1 MEKHIVK
8 ADGNGAI
15 DVNGQVSPVTYT
27 VGLKQGKGRSY
38 EVDIRLMAPRD
49 WLLQRGFERDAVL
62 VSQSGA
68 RIPVYHVGG
77 SHHDDG
83 NYHDNGR
90 FGPADTVSI
99 ELTARDD
106 SCTSEVDLMR
116 KYPEFDGADAYKQ
129 RWQQRKQRNSRR
141 PAAAGRRS

>member
-8 ADGNGAI
+8 ADGNGTI

-27 VGLKQGKGRSY
+27 VSLKQGKGHSY

-49 WLLQRGFERDAVL
+49 WLVQRGFERDAVL

-68 RIPVYHVGG
+68 RIPIYHDGA
-77 SHHDDG
+77 SRHDDG
-83 NYHDNGR
+83 NRHDNGNHH
-90 FGPADTVSI
+90 GNGCLDLADTISI

-116 KYPEFDGADAYKQ
+116 KYPEFDGVNN
-129 RWQQRKQRNSRR
+129 QQRASSASRR
-141 PAAAGRRS
+141 AAAGRRS

>member
-27 VGLKQGKGRSY
+27 VSLKQGKGRSY

-68 RIPVYHVGG
+68 RIPVYHDDGSRHDGG

-83 NYHDNGR
+83 NHHEDGR
-90 FGPADTVSI
+90 LDLADVISV

-116 KYPEFDGADAYKQ
+116 KYPEFDGADA
-129 RWQQRKQRNSRR
+129 
-141 PAAAGRRS
+141 

>member
-27 VGLKQGKGRSY
+27 VSFKEGRGHSY

-49 WLLQRGFERDAVL
+49 WLLQRGFKRDAVL

-68 RIPVYHVGG
+68 RIPVYHDGG
-77 SHHDDG
+77 SHHDDVDHHG
-83 NYHDNGR
+83 GR
-90 FGPADTVSI
+90 LDTSDAISI

-106 SCTSEVDLMR
+106 SCTSEGDLMR
-116 KYPEFDGADAYKQ
+116 KYPEFD
-129 RWQQRKQRNSRR
+129 
-141 PAAAGRRS
+141 AAV

>member
-27 VGLKQGKGRSY
+27 VSLKQGKGHSY
-38 EVDIRLMAPRD
+38 EVGIRLMAPRD

-68 RIPVYHVGG
+68 RIPVYHDDG

-83 NYHDNGR
+83 RLD
-90 FGPADTVSI
+90 PADTISI
-99 ELTARDD
+99 ELAARDD

-116 KYPEFDGADAYKQ
+116 KYPEFDG
-129 RWQQRKQRNSRR
+129 
-141 PAAAGRRS
+141 

>member
-27 VGLKQGKGRSY
+27 VSLKQGKRHSY

-68 RIPVYHVGG
+68 RIPVYHDDGRHHDDD

-83 NYHDNGR
+83 RLD
-90 FGPADTVSI
+90 PADTISI
-99 ELTARDD
+99 ELAARDD

-116 KYPEFDGADAYKQ
+116 KYPEFDG
-129 RWQQRKQRNSRR
+129 
-141 PAAAGRRS
+141 

>member
-27 VGLKQGKGRSY
+27 VSLKQGKGRSY

-49 WLLQRGFERDAVL
+49 WLLQRGFERDAML

-68 RIPVYHVGG
+68 RIPICHDDG
-77 SHHDDG
+77 SRHNDGNHHDDG
-83 NYHDNGR
+83 HLD
-90 FGPADTVSI
+90 PADAISI

-106 SCTSEVDLMR
+106 SCMSEVDLIR
-116 KYPEFDGADAYKQ
+116 KYPEFDGADSKKTQ
-129 RWQQRKQRNSRR
+129 VL
-141 PAAAGRRS
+141 

>member
-1 MEKHIVK
+1 MGKHIVK

-27 VGLKQGKGRSY
+27 VSLKQRKGHSY
-38 EVDIRLMAPRD
+38 EVDIRLMARRD

-68 RIPVYHVGG
+68 RIPVYHDDGRHHDDD

-83 NYHDNGR
+83 RLD
-90 FGPADTVSI
+90 PADTISI
-99 ELTARDD
+99 ELAARDD

-116 KYPEFDGADAYKQ
+116 KYPEFDG
-129 RWQQRKQRNSRR
+129 
-141 PAAAGRRS
+141 

>member
-1 MEKHIVK
+1 MGKHIVK
-8 ADGNGAI
+8 GDGNGAI

-27 VGLKQGKGRSY
+27 VSLKQGKGHSY
-38 EVDIRLMAPRD
+38 EVGIRLMAPRD

-68 RIPVYHVGG
+68 RIPVYHDDGNHHDDD

-83 NYHDNGR
+83 RLD
-90 FGPADTVSI
+90 PADTISI
-99 ELTARDD
+99 ELAARDD

-116 KYPEFDGADAYKQ
+116 KYPEFDG
-129 RWQQRKQRNSRR
+129 
-141 PAAAGRRS
+141 

>member
-27 VGLKQGKGRSY
+27 VCLKQGKGRSY

-68 RIPVYHVGG
+68 RIPVYHDDDNR
-77 SHHDDG
+77 HD
-83 NYHDNGR
+83 GR
-90 FGPADTVSI
+90 RLDPADTISI

-106 SCTSEVDLMR
+106 SCMSEVDLIR
-116 KYPEFDGADAYKQ
+116 KYPEFDGADSQKAEVL
-129 RWQQRKQRNSRR
+129 
-141 PAAAGRRS
+141 

>member
-27 VGLKQGKGRSY
+27 VSVKEGKGHSY

-49 WLLQRGFERDAVL
+49 WLLQRGFNRDAVL

-68 RIPVYHVGG
+68 RIPVYHDGANHHDGG
-77 SHHDDG
+77 SHHDDDH
-83 NYHDNGR
+83 HDGGR
-90 FGPADTVSI
+90 LDPGDTISI
-99 ELTARDD
+99 VLTARDD

-116 KYPEFDGADAYKQ
+116 KYPEFDGA
-129 RWQQRKQRNSRR
+129 
-141 PAAAGRRS
+141 G

>member
-27 VGLKQGKGRSY
+27 VSLKQGKGHSY

-62 VSQSGA
+62 VSLSGA
-68 RIPVYHVGG
+68 RIPVYHDDGRHHDDD

-83 NYHDNGR
+83 RLD
-90 FGPADTVSI
+90 PADAISI
-99 ELTARDD
+99 ELAARDD

-116 KYPEFDGADAYKQ
+116 KYPEFDG
-129 RWQQRKQRNSRR
+129 
-141 PAAAGRRS
+141 

>member
-27 VGLKQGKGRSY
+27 VSLKQGKGHSY

-68 RIPVYHVGG
+68 RIPVYH
-77 SHHDDG
+77 DDG
-83 NYHDNGR
+83 RLD
-90 FGPADTVSI
+90 PADTISI
-99 ELTARDD
+99 ELAARDD

-116 KYPEFDGADAYKQ
+116 KYPEFDG
-129 RWQQRKQRNSRR
+129 
-141 PAAAGRRS
+141 

>member
-15 DVNGQVSPVTYT
+15 DVNGQVSPVAYT
-27 VGLKQGKGRSY
+27 VSLKQGKGRFY

-49 WLLQRGFERDAVL
+49 WLLERGFERDAVL

-68 RIPVYHVGG
+68 RIPVYHDGG
-77 SHHDDG
+77 GRHDDG
-83 NYHDNGR
+83 RLD
-90 FGPADTVSI
+90 PADTISI

-106 SCTSEVDLMR
+106 SCTSQVDLMR
-116 KYPEFDGADAYKQ
+116 KYPEFDSADA
-129 RWQQRKQRNSRR
+129 
-141 PAAAGRRS
+141 

>member
-27 VGLKQGKGRSY
+27 VSLKQGKGHSY
-38 EVDIRLMAPRD
+38 EVGIRLMAPRD

-68 RIPVYHVGG
+68 RIPVYHDDANHHDDD

-83 NYHDNGR
+83 RLD
-90 FGPADTVSI
+90 PADTISI
-99 ELTARDD
+99 ELAARDD

-116 KYPEFDGADAYKQ
+116 KYPEFDG
-129 RWQQRKQRNSRR
+129 
-141 PAAAGRRS
+141 

>member
-1 MEKHIVK
+1 MEKHIGK

-49 WLLQRGFERDAVL
+49 WLLKRGFEQDAVL
-62 VSQSGA
+62 VTQSGA
-68 RIPVYHVGG
+68 RIPVYHDGG
-77 SHHDDG
+77 GHHADSSRHDDG
-83 NYHDNGR
+83 RLD
-90 FGPADTVSI
+90 PADTISI
-99 ELTARDD
+99 ELTTRDD

-116 KYPEFDGADAYKQ
+116 KYPEFDGADA
-129 RWQQRKQRNSRR
+129 
-141 PAAAGRRS
+141 

>member
-1 MEKHIVK
+1 MHRRRSREHGKHIVK

-15 DVNGQVSPVTYT
+15 DVNGQVSPVTHT

-62 VSQSGA
+62 VTQSGA
-68 RIPVYHVGG
+68 RIPVYHDGG
-77 SHHDDG
+77 SHHDGSNDG
-83 NYHDNGR
+83 RLD
-90 FGPADTVSI
+90 PADTISI

-116 KYPEFDGADAYKQ
+116 KYPEFDGTDA
-129 RWQQRKQRNSRR
+129 
-141 PAAAGRRS
+141 